1 MNMEED
7 FVSPEDLKVIESCV
21 KIDLDKGSTS
31 VRSRDLENRQ
41 LRTQAFYL
49 YRLPT
54 ELILEGVKLR
64 LEMMFRGGG
73 FHKGLE

>member
-1 MNMEED
+1 MEED

-21 KIDLDKGSTS
+21 KIDLDKGSAS
-31 VRSRDLENRQ
+31 VRSRDLENLQ

-54 ELILEGVKLR
+54 ELILGGVKLR
-64 LEMMFRGGG
+64 LEMMFRDGG

>member
-7 FVSPEDLKVIESCV
+7 FVSAEDLKVIESCV
-21 KIDLDKGSTS
+21 KIDLDKGSAS
-31 VRSRDLENRQ
+31 VRSRDLENLQ

-54 ELILEGVKLR
+54 
-64 LEMMFRGGG
+64 
-73 FHKGLE
+73 